1 MCGLSDRGFTCSA
14 LEKQSFLFSSSKNPM
29 KRFKK
34 YWWLLILIVVA
45 PIIIN
50 YALLIPAF
58 GPIVGDNVHWL
69 SFWGSYLAALIP
81 ALGAFIILFIQR
93 EDNHKENE
101 RNRQLQVDVLK
112 YQQEMQWLNEKKDI
126 LIDFALALSKDD
138 LIGLS
143 NKIGEGKD
151 ILQDVKTLMRNLVK
165 NDSRVG
171 FMNVPE
177 KTEAYK
183 QFNDERHRAF
193 YAHRDAILDLQEINI
208 LFMRTP
214 LIQRHMTL
222 QARLQQG
229 LIHKGLQEVIA
240 TYPNEAAFIQANPF
254 DVSIGLISGIPDLLE
269 TTRKAALD
277 YVRAEEE
284 RIAKILSE
292 DN

>member
-1 MCGLSDRGFTCSA
+1 
-14 LEKQSFLFSSSKNPM
+14 M

-69 SFWGSYLAALIP
+69 SFGGSYLAALVS
-81 ALGAFIILFIQR
+81 FIILFVQR
-93 EDNHKENE
+93 EDNHKENKQ
-101 RNRQLQVDVLK
+101 NRQLQVDVLK
-112 YQQEMQWLNEKKDI
+112 YQQEMQWLNDKKDI

-151 ILQDVKTLMRNLVK
+151 IMQDVKTLMRNLVK

-214 LIQRHMTL
+214 LIQRHMVL

-229 LIHKGLQEVIA
+229 LIHKGLQDVIA

-269 TTRKAALD
+269 ITRKAALD

>member
-1 MCGLSDRGFTCSA
+1 
-14 LEKQSFLFSSSKNPM
+14 M

-69 SFWGSYLAALIP
+69 SFWGSYLAALVP
-81 ALGAFIILFIQR
+81 FIILFIQR
-93 EDNHKENE
+93 EDNHKENKQ
-101 RNRQLQVDVLK
+101 NRQLQVNVLK
-112 YQQEMQWLNEKKDI
+112 YQQEMQWLNENKDI
-126 LIDFALALSKDD
+126 LIDFALTLSKDD
-138 LIGLS
+138 LIELS

-151 ILQDVKTLMRNLVK
+151 ILQDVKVLMGNLVK
-165 NDSRVG
+165 HDSRVG

-214 LIQRHMTL
+214 LIQRHMVL

-229 LIHKGLQEVIA
+229 LIHKGLQDVIA
-240 TYPNEAAFIQANPF
+240 TYQNEAAFIQANPF

-284 RIAKILSE
+284 RIAKILTE